1 MLMTVLPLK
10 LTKPVVSV
18 RVSFATDKS
27 WKAVLFA
34 LTTVRPERGV
44 KPPIAV
50 PIRVAIFPVA
60 SKVRLCA
67 PLILPILMLRFC
79 CPPAV
84 FMETSP
90 VRLMAT

>member
-50 PIRVAIFPVA
+50 ELVAIIFPVA
-60 SKVRLCA
+60 SKVRFWA
-67 PLILPILMLRFC
+67 PLVLPKLIF
-79 CPPAV
+79 PA
-84 FMETSP
+84 
-90 VRLMAT
+90 